1 MERLEKLA
9 LSIFKEM
16 EKDGEPVTIEE
27 AREMAKME
35 INSKEL
41 CRRYEKSDKPRVT
54 TIRERK
60 VDANKKAILD
70 KIYICLE
77 EAGIAI
83 DSIQN
88 ETTISFHYKKD
99 SYSLKLVK
107 HRKKKN

>member
-1 MERLEKLA
+1 MEKLEKLA
-9 LSIFKEM
+9 LSIFEEM
-16 EKDGEPVTIEE
+16 EKDGEPVSMEE

-35 INSKEL
+35 MNSKEL
-41 CRRYEKSDKPRVT
+41 CRRYEKSDKPKATV
-54 TIRERK
+54 IRERK
-60 VDANKKAILD
+60 VDTNKKAILD

-88 ETTISFHYKKD
+88 ETAISFHYKKD

-107 HRKKKN
+107 HRKKK

>member
-1 MERLEKLA
+1 MEKLEKLT
-9 LSIFKEM
+9 LSIFEEM
-16 EKDGEPVTIEE
+16 EKDGEPVSMEE

-35 INSKEL
+35 MNSKEF
-41 CRRYEKSDKPRVT
+41 CRRYEKSDKPRAT
-54 TIRERK
+54 AIRERK
-60 VDANKKAILD
+60 VDTNKKAILD

-88 ETTISFHYKKD
+88 ETAISFHYKKD

-107 HRKKKN
+107 HRKKK

>member
-9 LSIFKEM
+9 FSIFKEM
-16 EKDGEPVTIEE
+16 EKDGEPVTMEE

-41 CRRYEKSDKPRVT
+41 CRRYEKSDKPRT

-83 DSIQN
+83 DNVQN

-107 HRKKKN
+107 HRKKKS

>member
-1 MERLEKLA
+1 MEKLEKLT
-9 LSIFKEM
+9 LSIFEEM

-27 AREMAKME
+27 AKEMAKME

-41 CRRYEKSDKPRVT
+41 CRRYEKSDKPKT
-54 TIRERK
+54 TVVKERK

-88 ETTISFHYKKD
+88 ETAISFHYKKD

-107 HRKKKN
+107 HRKKK

>member
-9 LSIFKEM
+9 FSIFKEM

-41 CRRYEKSDKPRVT
+41 CRRYEKSDKPRVSVV
-54 TIRERK
+54 RERK
-60 VDANKKAILD
+60 IDINKQFLIGKF
-70 KIYICLE
+70 YFTLE
-77 EAGIAI
+77 EIGII
-83 DSIQN
+83 GEIQN
-88 ETTISFHYKKD
+88 EFAITFEYKGD
-99 SYSLKLVK
+99 NYSLKLVK